1 MSTRFSSPVFLDTCN
16 HYSHKDRKY
25 KKNIFEVRV
34 NEPIDVE
41 MKNHPV
47 YNIDPGGCSSTA
59 DESVTNDSYNKPW
72 ESSNINTGHYPYHC
86 DTDLEVCSQSNYIDV
101 YNNNN
106 CDYKKLPH
114 NTSTG
119 FKHFLAPPP
128 QECTQRRTSLH
139 GKTITIRISRNET
152 RYRKLQ
158 AKIYNFL
165 ERPKTWPSVIYHVF
179 V

>member
-1 MSTRFSSPVFLDTCN
+1 MSTRFSSPVFMDTCN
-16 HYSHKDRKY
+16 HYSRKDRKY
-25 KKNIFEVRV
+25 RKNIFEVRV
-34 NEPIDVE
+34 DEPIDVE

-47 YNIDPGGCSSTA
+47 YNIDPGGCSSTV

-72 ESSNINTGHYPYHC
+72 ESSNTNTGHYPYHC

-114 NTSTG
+114 NTSTE

-179 V
+179 